1 MNNLW
6 DWMIH
11 FGSKVEVLV
20 LTWSESLWIYPG
32 LFMVSLID
40 AIFPLVPSESVVI
53 ATSVTAA
60 SEGNPLLIGIFLAAA
75 CGAWCGDQIAYL
87 IGAKIDVRKIGLFK
101 RERWR
106 RSLDWAETKLET
118 RGSTFI
124 IAARFIPMGRVV
136 VNLMAGAL
144 HYPHR
149 RFMAIDGVAVV
160 IWAGWGILL
169 GTVAASIFKD
179 KLLLSIVVG
188 IVGGTVLGILVD
200 KLLSKLGFGT
210 AALPDLAGQIEVE
223 TEEQRVARIA
233 ARREA
238 RQENRARRHD
248 GSVRDDVGD
257 DAPARDG
264 EPGAHD
270 DDRPMDESVDADL
283 PGDERP
289 GDDPDPRQ

>member
-1 MNNLW
+1 VSNLW
-6 DWMIH
+6 DWMVH

-32 LFMVSLID
+32 VFMVSLID
-40 AIFPLVPSESVVI
+40 GVFPVAPSESVVI

-60 SEGNPLLIGIFLAAA
+60 SQGSPLLIGIFLAAA
-75 CGAWCGDQIAYL
+75 GGAWCGDQITYL
-87 IGAKIDVRKIGLFK
+87 IGAKIDVRKIALFK

-106 RSLDWAETKLET
+106 RSLDWAETKLES

-136 VNLMAGAL
+136 VNLTAGAL
-144 HYPHR
+144 QYPHR
-149 RFMAIDGVAVV
+149 RFMVIDAVAVT
-160 IWAGWGILL
+160 IWAAWGILL
-169 GTVAASIFKD
+169 GTVAASIFEG
-179 KLLLSIVVG
+179 KLLLSIAVG

-210 AALPDLAGQIEVE
+210 AALPDLAGQIDVE

-238 RQENRARRHD
+238 RRREGHSRRHD
-248 GSVRDDVGD
+248 DGSSIDS
-257 DAPARDG
+257 
-264 EPGAHD
+264 H
-270 DDRPMDESVDADL
+270 ADQATED
-283 PGDERP
+283 DER
-289 GDDPDPRQ
+289 GEDERADNGAGPR